1 MPRVVVSIAVR
12 LTRNAFA
19 APIKSA
25 RASNHLRRSPFLPW
39 FRGSAGPQSRLI
51 RFRSMLET
59 LDETQSLG
67 NGRTEP
73 SRGAPCEGGQSL
85 AVGRAF
91 IGAVRTDLA
100 TLLRRLGR
108 AVRSAGKGLQRP
120 SPARRRRSRGAVV
133 RVVAGLAKL
142 TTMVAVLGAL
152 TAAGAM
158 LWALHDLPPEQPV
171 GGNNESSLIL
181 ESSNGE
187 TLGRVGPLKL
197 ADAARTDFPDDLVK
211 AVVSIEDRHF
221 FDHPGFD
228 PQGILRALQRNIAAG
243 TIVEGGSTITQ
254 QLVKM
259 RFLGHERTLLHK
271 LREALVAVWLD
282 TQLGKDDII
291 TRYLNSVYLGNGA
304 YGMSA
309 AARLYFGKDL
319 SALTLPEAAMLA
331 GLIRAPSRDN
341 PLQNLEA
348 AQERAAVVIEA
359 MRDVGA
365 IDARTAEDAAA
376 RPALLHLSEQA
387 LPATSWF
394 ADWVAKDA
402 TEVIGKGNMRLR
414 TTLMPAVQKLAEQA
428 VADVLAKDGTERHA
442 SQAAL
447 VAMRPDGAVVAMVGG
462 RDYAASQFNRAVDA
476 QRQPG
481 SAFKLFVYFAA
492 LRKGLTPNDTIDASP
507 VDIKGWH
514 PENFDER
521 RYGRMTLAEAFA
533 KSINTAAVRL
543 AQQVGLNRV
552 IATARDLGVTAPL
565 PGVPSLALGTAEM
578 NLLELTSAY
587 AAVKAGEMPIKPWGV
602 AGFGVGRQTR
612 LQSMGPPIG
621 GTQSLD
627 PYQKP
632 LIELMLGVLRNGTG
646 RAAALDGFAAG
657 KTGTSQNY
665 GDAWFIG
672 FNDSLVAG
680 VWVGND
686 DHTPMKRVTGG
697 SLPAAIWKRFMS
709 EAATA
714 MTRTPPPPAEAK
726 QPMVQAP
733 PQPAA
738 EASAQQHPADA
749 SPNARLSFAPQTA
762 GSQAAVAPR
771 CDYEACGRTYHSF
784 RASDCTYQ
792 PFSGAPRQLCEKNLS
807 QQSAATPFAQN
818 SPAQSFSGEL
828 PGKAQCNIDVCARFY
843 GSFDPADCTYRPFGG
858 GARRL
863 CTR

>member
-1 MPRVVVSIAVR
+1 MPER
-12 LTRNAFA
+12 
-19 APIKSA
+19 
-25 RASNHLRRSPFLPW
+25 
-39 FRGSAGPQSRLI
+39 
-51 RFRSMLET
+51 
-59 LDETQSLG
+59 LDETRRLG
-67 NGRTEP
+67 DGRTEP
-73 SRGAPCEGGQSL
+73 SRGAPYEEGQSL

-91 IGAVRTDLA
+91 VGAVRADLA
-100 TLLRRLGR
+100 ALLCRLGR
-108 AVRSAGKGLQRP
+108 SLRLTGKGVRLP
-120 SPARRRRSRGAVV
+120 APARRRQSCSAVV
-133 RVVAGLAKL
+133 RVVAGLAKML
-142 TTMVAVLGAL
+142 VLVAVLGSLA
-152 TAAGAM
+152 AAGAM
-158 LWALHDLPPEQPV
+158 LWALHDFPAEKPV

-181 ESSNGE
+181 EAANGE

-197 ADAARTDFPDDLVK
+197 ADAARTDFPDDLVN

-221 FDHPGFD
+221 FSHPGFD

-254 QLVKM
+254 QFVKM

-271 LREALVAVWLD
+271 LREALAAVWLD
-282 TQLGKDDII
+282 TRLGKDEIL

-309 AARLYFGKDL
+309 AARLYFSKGL
-319 SALTLPEAAMLA
+319 STLTLPEAAMLA

-341 PLQNLEA
+341 PLRNLEA
-348 AQERAAVVIEA
+348 AQARAAVVIEA
-359 MRDVGA
+359 MRDNGA
-365 IDARTAEDAAA
+365 IAASTAEDAVAQ
-376 RPALLHLSEQA
+376 PALLHLSEQA
-387 LPATSWF
+387 LPATTWF
-394 ADWVAKDA
+394 ADWLAKDA
-402 TEVIGKGNMRLR
+402 TELIGKRNMQLR
-414 TTLMPAVQKLAEQA
+414 TTLMPALQKLAEKA
-428 VADVLAKDGTERHA
+428 VDDVLAKDGTERRV

-462 RDYAASQFNRAVDA
+462 RDYSASQFNRAVDA

-507 VDIKGWH
+507 INIKGWH
-514 PENFDER
+514 PENFDAR

-533 KSINTAAVRL
+533 KSINTAAARL

-552 IATARDLGVTAPL
+552 IAAARDLGVTAPL
-565 PGVPSLALGTAEM
+565 PAVPSLALGAAEM
-578 NLLELTSAY
+578 NLLELTAAY

-612 LQSMGPPIG
+612 LQSMGPLNG
-621 GTQSLD
+621 GTQSLQ

-632 LIELMLGVLRNGTG
+632 LLDLMVGVLRNGTG
-646 RAAALDGFAAG
+646 RAATLDGFAAG

-686 DHTPMKRVTGG
+686 DHTPMNRVTGG
-697 SLPAAIWKRFMS
+697 SLPASIWKRFMT
-709 EAATA
+709 EAASVV
-714 MTRTPPPPAEAK
+714 TRAQPPAAEAK
-726 QPMVQAP
+726 QPTMEAS
-733 PQPAA
+733 PQPTAEASSKPAA
-738 EASAQQHPADA
+738 EASPQQPAADA
-749 SPNARLSFAPQTA
+749 SPNAGFSFAQAP
-762 GSQAAVAPR
+762 GSRATGAPR
-771 CDYEACGRTYHSF
+771 CDYEACARTYHSF

-792 PFSGAPRQLCEKNLS
+792 PFSGAPRLLCEKNPS

-818 SPAQSFSGEL
+818 SSAQSLLGQQVS
-828 PGKAQCNIDVCARFY
+828 KTQCKIDVCARFY
-843 GSFDPADCTYRPFGG
+843 SSFDPADCTYRPFGG
-858 GARRL
+858 GPRRV

>member
-1 MPRVVVSIAVR
+1 MPDR
-12 LTRNAFA
+12 
-19 APIKSA
+19 P
-25 RASNHLRRSPFLPW
+25 
-39 FRGSAGPQSRLI
+39 
-51 RFRSMLET
+51 
-59 LDETQSLG
+59 DETRRLS

-73 SRGAPCEGGQSL
+73 SRGASYEEGQSL

-91 IGAVRTDLA
+91 VGAVRADLVA
-100 TLLRRLGR
+100 LLRRLGR
-108 AVRSAGKGLQRP
+108 ALRSASKGVQRP
-120 SPARRRRSRGAVV
+120 TPARRRPSRGAVV
-133 RVVAGLAKL
+133 HVVAGLGKVIVI
-142 TTMVAVLGAL
+142 VAVLGSL

-158 LWALHDLPPEQPV
+158 LWALHDFPAEKPIV
-171 GGNNESSLIL
+171 GNNESSLLL
-181 ESSNGE
+181 EAANGE

-197 ADAARTDFPDDLVK
+197 ADAARTDFPDKLVK

-259 RFLGHERTLLHK
+259 RFLGHERTLLRK

-282 TQLGKDDII
+282 TQLGKDEIL

-309 AARLYFGKDL
+309 ATRLYFGKGL
-319 SALTLPEAAMLA
+319 SELTLAEAAMLA
-331 GLIRAPSRDN
+331 GMIRAPSRDN

-348 AQERAAVVIEA
+348 AQARAAVVIEA
-359 MRDVGA
+359 MRANGA
-365 IDARTAEDAAA
+365 IDARTAKDATAQ
-376 RPALLHLSEQA
+376 PALLHLSEQA
-387 LPATSWF
+387 LPATTWF

-402 TEVIGKGNMRLR
+402 TDVIGRGNMRLR
-414 TTLMPAVQKLAEQA
+414 TTLMPALQKLAEEA
-428 VADVLAKDGTERHA
+428 VADVLAKDGTERRA

-462 RDYAASQFNRAVDA
+462 RDYAANQFNRAVDA

-507 VDIKGWH
+507 IDIKGWH

-521 RYGRMTLAEAFA
+521 RFGRMTLSEAFA
-533 KSINTAAVRL
+533 KSINTAAARL

-552 IATARDLGVTAPL
+552 IAAARDLGVTAPL
-565 PGVPSLALGTAEM
+565 PAVPSLALGAAEM
-578 NLLELTSAY
+578 NLLELTAAY

-602 AGFGVGRQTR
+602 VGFGVGRQTR

-621 GTQSLD
+621 GTQSLQ

-632 LIELMLGVLRNGTG
+632 LLDLLQGVLRNGTG

-672 FNDSLVAG
+672 FNDSLVVG

-697 SLPAAIWKRFMS
+697 TLPAAIWKRFMT

-714 MTRTPPPPAEAK
+714 MTRTQPASAEAK
-726 QPMVQAP
+726 QPTVEAS
-733 PQPAA
+733 PQPTA
-738 EASAQQHPADA
+738 EASPLQCAADA
-749 SPNARLSFAPQTA
+749 SPNAATSFA
-762 GSQAAVAPR
+762 QAPGPR
-771 CDYEACGRTYHSF
+771 CDYEACARSHHSF

-792 PFSGAPRQLCEKNLS
+792 PFSGGPRRLCEKKPS
-807 QQSAATPFAQN
+807 QQSAATPFVQD
-818 SPAQSFSGEL
+818 SSAQSLLGQLFR
-828 PGKAQCNIDVCARFY
+828 Q
-843 GSFDPADCTYRPFGG
+843 
-858 GARRL
+858 GAVQH
-863 CTR
+863 

>member
-1 MPRVVVSIAVR
+1 MPER
-12 LTRNAFA
+12 
-19 APIKSA
+19 
-25 RASNHLRRSPFLPW
+25 
-39 FRGSAGPQSRLI
+39 
-51 RFRSMLET
+51 
-59 LDETQSLG
+59 LDETRCLG
-67 NGRTEP
+67 DGRTEP
-73 SRGAPCEGGQSL
+73 SRGAPYEEGQSL
-85 AVGRAF
+85 AAGRAF
-91 IGAVRTDLA
+91 IGAVRADFA
-100 TLLRRLGR
+100 TLLRRPSR
-108 AVRSAGKGLQRP
+108 ALRSAGKGVQRP
-120 SPARRRRSRGAVV
+120 APARRRRSRGAVV
-133 RVVAGLAKL
+133 RVVAGLAKVIVI
-142 TTMVAVLGAL
+142 VAVLGSLA
-152 TAAGAM
+152 AAGAM
-158 LWALHDLPPEQPV
+158 LWALHDFPAEKPV

-181 ESSNGE
+181 EAANGE

-197 ADAARTDFPDDLVK
+197 ADAARTDFPDDLVN

-221 FDHPGFD
+221 FGHPGFD

-243 TIVEGGSTITQ
+243 TIIEGGSTITQ

-259 RFLGHERTLLHK
+259 RFLGHERTLPHK

-282 TQLGKDDII
+282 TQLGKDEIL

-304 YGMSA
+304 YGISP
-309 AARLYFGKDL
+309 AARLYFSKGL

-341 PLQNLEA
+341 PLRNLEA
-348 AQERAAVVIEA
+348 AQARAAVVIEA
-359 MRDVGA
+359 MRDNGA

-376 RPALLHLSEQA
+376 QPAVLHLSQQA
-387 LPATSWF
+387 LPATTWF

-414 TTLMPAVQKLAEQA
+414 TTLMPALQKLAEQA
-428 VADVLAKDGTERHA
+428 VDDVLAKDGAERGA
-442 SQAAL
+442 SEAAL
-447 VAMRPDGAVVAMVGG
+447 IAMRLDGAVVAMVGG

-507 VDIKGWH
+507 IDIKGWH

-533 KSINTAAVRL
+533 KSINTAAARL

-552 IATARDLGVTAPL
+552 IAAARDLGVTSPL
-565 PGVPSLALGTAEM
+565 PAVPSLALGAAEM
-578 NLLELTSAY
+578 NLLELTAAY
-587 AAVKAGEMPIKPWGV
+587 AAVRAGEMPIKPWGV

-612 LQSMGPPIG
+612 LRSMGPPIG
-621 GTQSLD
+621 GTQSLQ

-632 LIELMLGVLRNGTG
+632 LLDLMVGVLRHGTG

-665 GDAWFIG
+665 RDAWFIA

-714 MTRTPPPPAEAK
+714 ITRTQPPAAEAK
-726 QPMVQAP
+726 QPTVEAP
-733 PQPAA
+733 PQPTAEASSKQPAA
-738 EASAQQHPADA
+738 EASPQQPAADPSANAAMSSAQA
-749 SPNARLSFAPQTA
+749 SGR
-762 GSQAAVAPR
+762 QAAGAPR
-771 CDYEACGRTYHSF
+771 CDYEACARTYHSF

-792 PFSGAPRQLCEKNLS
+792 PFSRAPRRLCEENPS
-807 QQSAATPFAQN
+807 QQSAATPFEQN
-818 SPAQSFSGEL
+818 SSAQSLSGQL
-828 PGKAQCNIDVCARFY
+828 FGKEQCNIDVCARFY
-843 GSFDPADCTYRPFGG
+843 SSFDPSDCTYRPFGG
-858 GARRL
+858 GRRRV